1 MATTTT
7 VSVQANVHWLNT
19 GVTIEANQKVTITAT
34 GTWTA
39 NPSNGRG
46 SVDADGDR
54 GLSAK
59 DSYALPGSYE
69 SILVG
74 FVGKFPPTGAAPQ
87 GAFALGKNVTF
98 TGRAGRLF
106 LTINDDIPPTYGN
119 GYADNEGSLNVTI
132 TVE

>member
-7 VSVQANVHWLNT
+7 VSVQANVHWLDT
-19 GVTIEANQKVTITAT
+19 QVTIEANQKVTISAS
-34 GTWTA
+34 GKWSA

-46 SVDADGDR
+46 LVDADGDS
-54 GLSAK
+54 GLRANGN
-59 DSYALPGSYE
+59 YALPGANE
-69 SILVG
+69 SVLVG
-74 FVGKFPPTGAAPQ
+74 FVGKFPPTGPAPQ

-106 LTINDDIPPTYGN
+106 LTINDDIPPTYGR
-119 GYADNEGSLNVTI
+119 GYPDNEGSLNVTI

>member
-7 VSVQANVHWLNT
+7 VSVQANVYWLNT
-19 GVTIEANQKVTITAT
+19 GVTIEANQKVTIAAT

-39 NPSNGRG
+39 NPSNGL
-46 SVDADGDR
+46 VDANGNS
-54 GLSAK
+54 GLIAK

-69 SILVG
+69 AILVG
-74 FVGKFPPTGAAPQ
+74 FVGQFPPTGPAPQ
-87 GAFALGKNVTF
+87 GAFALGKNATF

-106 LTINDDIPPTYGN
+106 LTINDDIPPTYGK
-119 GYADNEGSLNVTI
+119 GYVDNEGSLNVTI